1 MANEADLTKVEYM
14 RDYIAHL
21 KYARERLLETYN
33 GVRQHSQFVANEVW
47 QDTVSHRFMEM
58 LEQKHEACETLIPE
72 IESAWHMKRVF
83 HEIEDNKVLRK
94 EEN

>member
-58 LEQKHEACETLIPE
+58 LEQKQQDLLRITEALEHYAQVMTSQSDIAAEL
-72 IESAWHMKRVF
+72 ESQAL
-83 HEIEDNKVLRK
+83 N
-94 EEN
+94 

>member
-58 LEQKHEACETLIPE
+58 LEQKQQDLLRITEAFEHYAQVMTSQSDIAANL
-72 IESAWHMKRVF
+72 ESQS
-83 HEIEDNKVLRK
+83 LS
-94 EEN
+94 

>member
-1 MANEADLTKVEYM
+1 MANDVDLFKVEYM

-58 LEQKHEACETLIPE
+58 LDQKQNDLLRIT
-72 IESAWHMKRVF
+72 ESLEHYVQVMTSQADIATDLESQALK
-83 HEIEDNKVLRK
+83 
-94 EEN
+94 

>member
-1 MANEADLTKVEYM
+1 MANQADLTKVEYM

-47 QDTVSHRFMEM
+47 QDTVSHRFMES
-58 LEQKHEACETLIPE
+58 LEQKQQDLHRITEALEHYAHVMTAQADIAADL
-72 IESAWHMKRVF
+72 ESQQY
-83 HEIEDNKVLRK
+83 N
-94 EEN
+94 

>member
-1 MANEADLTKVEYM
+1 MANDVDLLRVEYM

-58 LEQKHEACETLIPE
+58 LDQKQNDLLRITEALEHYVQVMTSQADIATDL
-72 IESAWHMKRVF
+72 ESQSLK
-83 HEIEDNKVLRK
+83 
-94 EEN
+94 